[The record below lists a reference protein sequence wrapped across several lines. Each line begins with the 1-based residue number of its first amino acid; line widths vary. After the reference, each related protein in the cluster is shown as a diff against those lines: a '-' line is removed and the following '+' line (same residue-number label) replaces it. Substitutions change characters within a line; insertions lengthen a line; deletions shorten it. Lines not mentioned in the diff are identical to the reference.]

1 MRCEGHSTSDSLN
14 CRVCNESR
22 TNARDIFNSAKSAE
36 RFQAYSVLIAVGMY
50 FATGL
55 ANSGE
60 VTMVRFNDRQRGVL
74 IDKLPDTA
82 NVVLAGLLFGQALS
96 GRIVAVALASV
107 GIVGWAALRC
117 RPTGCAERL
126 RDLSA
131 WPVTRES
138 REIGHPIRS
147 PATRSQ

>member
-1 MRCEGHSTSDSLN
+1 
-14 CRVCNESR
+14 
-22 TNARDIFNSAKSAE
+22 
-36 RFQAYSVLIAVGMY
+36 VLIAVGMY

-107 GIVGWAALRC
+107 GIVGWAALV
-117 RPTGCAERL
+117 
-126 RDLSA
+126 A
-131 WPVTRES
+131 WSMFLAREK
-138 REIGHPIRS
+138 E
-147 PATRSQ
+147 